1 MGYAQILEFPSNR
14 VKKTSLKPH
23 RIDSE
28 ASIGQMVGKGL
39 TDASMRELA
48 SRFENPKS
56 EREFRNKVIFLLA
69 STTGL
74 RAKELVSLRYSGLIQ
89 SPEGDWIIKYI
100 MKGGKSGFSVLNH
113 NTLEE
118 IRKYHKFIGEKSD
131 YFILSMPLKNRKVR
145 TQLSTRG
152 LQLIIND
159 WGVKTASGRKIH
171 PHAIRHTVAQKTF
184 DNFGSIATQKIL
196 GHSSANTTSNY
207 YTRPYFN
214 AGSVLTWS

>member
-14 VKKTSLKPH
+14 IKKTSLKPH

-28 ASIGQMVGKGL
+28 AFLGQMVGKGL
-39 TDASMRELA
+39 TDVSMRELA
-48 SRFENPKS
+48 YKFENPKS

-89 SPEGDWIIKYI
+89 SPEGDLLIKYV
-100 MKGGKSGFSVLNH
+100 MKGGKTGFSVLSQNI
-113 NTLEE
+113 LEE
-118 IRKYHKFIGEKSD
+118 VRKYHAFIGEKTD
-131 YFILSMPLKNRKVR
+131 LFILSMPLKNGKARS
-145 TQLSTRG
+145 QLSTRG

-159 WGVKTASGRKIH
+159 WGVNTASGKKIH
-171 PHAIRHTVAQKTF
+171 PHALRHTVAQKTF
-184 DNFGSIATQKIL
+184 DIFGSIATQKIL

-214 AGSVLTWS
+214 AGSVLSWT